1 MRMFEDAKKNNE
13 HKKSSGA
20 CSLTRPMPATP
31 FTAVET
37 RTKAFASGTSVAATW
52 NVLSLGDVIFTGQG
66 PSSLDDSC
74 SSKHSSHTKNM

>member
-37 RTKAFASGTSVAATW
+37 RTKAFASGKNVATNC
-52 NVLSLGDVIFTGQG
+52 NVLSLGDVILTGQG
-66 PSSLDDSC
+66 PFSLDEC
-74 SSKHSSHTKNM
+74 CCSKHSSHTRDM